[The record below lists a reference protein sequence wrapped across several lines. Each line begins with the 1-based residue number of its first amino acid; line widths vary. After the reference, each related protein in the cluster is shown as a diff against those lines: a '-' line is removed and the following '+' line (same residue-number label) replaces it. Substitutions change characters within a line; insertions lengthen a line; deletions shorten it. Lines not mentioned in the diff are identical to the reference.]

1 MYDTTFECRYHRK
14 DVFLDTDDLNDKE
27 REFVRNLLYKED
39 LLNIFVID
47 FSDDADVF
55 SGVMVELYNR
65 VNDCA
70 PLKSCMEAVAQ
81 QTAMSSDLQMG
92 LCILYSFDYMYITH
106 LCVSEY
112 LETGSISEK
121 HLEELNRAINNIV

>member
-65 VNDCA
+65 VNDCVQ
-70 PLKSCMEAVAQ
+70 LKSCMEAVAQ